1 MKHLFTILFLVCTTF
16 VFAQDPWKKEQIM
29 PTKEL
34 ADRIT
39 SGKDLP
45 IILNTGPMD
54 QIKGAIKV
62 GAVNS
67 AEGLQKLKSELA
79 KGNKKQEVVVYCG
92 CCSYANCPNI
102 RPAFNE
108 ATKMGYKKVRVL
120 DIPEGF
126 GQDWTAKG
134 YPQEKN

>member
-1 MKHLFTILFLVCTTF
+1 MKKLFTLFALTLFTHS

-34 ADRIT
+34 ADKIN
-39 SGKDLP
+39 SKKNVP

-54 QIKGAIKV
+54 QIKGAVKI

-67 AEGLQKLKSELA
+67 PEGIQKLKNNLA
-79 KGNKKQEVVVYCG
+79 TADKNTEVVIYCG

-108 ATKMGYKKVRVL
+108 AVKLGFKKVKVL
-120 DIPEGF
+120 DIPEGL
-126 GQDWTAKG
+126 GVDWTAKG
-134 YPQEKN
+134 FPQE